1 MKNKKETGINPRL
14 LLHLPVLVPADI
26 NVHFQFCFCLI
37 FYNQMDVV
45 FGGDA
50 VANLRK
56 PVQMLD
62 NESTDGIILF

>member
-1 MKNKKETGINPRL
+1 
-14 LLHLPVLVPADI
+14 
-26 NVHFQFCFCLI
+26 
-37 FYNQMDVV
+37 MDVV

-50 VANLRK
+50 VTNLRK

>member
-1 MKNKKETGINPRL
+1 
-14 LLHLPVLVPADI
+14 
-26 NVHFQFCFCLI
+26 
-37 FYNQMDVV
+37 MDVV